1 MTNICSDIIRVWQK
15 TLDMTKYLDD
25 LNVPPRYTKIVEKHS
40 DDLKNFVG
48 MRCGVPIFSGAQEV
62 TNPTTKEPVGY
73 AQYIQLGQNPVTI
86 WNGMS
91 RYRVGVGS
99 VLTKID
105 DLLGQE
111 YRRKLSIDMGLAG
124 VRGATLAG
132 AAGGALEWFN
142 FAPTVSLSGVAA
154 GIATG
159 GLSFAYT
166 RQRRKKEFKSQIE
179 GLSECFSNMGRRAV
193 RPNLLAPDSYVDD
206 DMQTGSMDDKKA
218 SNIYFIGDMPVDQ
231 QQRADRFWQRADQ
244 ILKEYGFA
252 KWQGCQ
258 SAGLPALI
266 ERILDDFDGN
276 DDFSYDEKRSVA
288 YNVSIFMARRNFT
301 IRTMRRMQDEADSQN
316 LLQQY
321 DIKPSKHSLLDKKKA
336 LVTSAQALLSKVIG
350 HESNGLQEGAPDAR
364 SRSDS
369 RKTVAQQINNVDC
382 EYEKDF
388 RRCIKRLREIVIDSR
403 KRINQSKLTETYGGE
418 SRLQNLFWEELSE
431 VLARNNVDPYDES
444 ASQLVRFILDLPKL
458 APDGSRDQLPSTEIL
473 NKLYGVFQGMCSQRY
488 AEVETA
494 TYLRM
499 YAGKICHTK
508 DV

>member
-1 MTNICSDIIRVWQK
+1 M
-15 TLDMTKYLDD
+15 
-25 LNVPPRYTKIVEKHS
+25 
-40 DDLKNFVG
+40 
-48 MRCGVPIFSGAQEV
+48 
-62 TNPTTKEPVGY
+62 
-73 AQYIQLGQNPVTI
+73 
-86 WNGMS
+86 
-91 RYRVGVGS
+91 
-99 VLTKID
+99 
-105 DLLGQE
+105 
-111 YRRKLSIDMGLAG
+111 
-124 VRGATLAG
+124 
-132 AAGGALEWFN
+132 
-142 FAPTVSLSGVAA
+142 
-154 GIATG
+154 
-159 GLSFAYT
+159 
-166 RQRRKKEFKSQIE
+166 
-179 GLSECFSNMGRRAV
+179 
-193 RPNLLAPDSYVDD
+193 LAPDSYVDG
-206 DMQTGSMDDKKA
+206 DMQTGSVDGKKA
-218 SNIYFIGDMPVDQ
+218 RNIYFIGDMPVDQ

-276 DDFSYDEKRSVA
+276 DDFSYDEKRSAA

-301 IRTMRRMQDEADSQN
+301 IRTMKRMQDEADSQN

-321 DIKPSKHSLLDKKKA
+321 DVEPPRRSLLDKKKT
-336 LVTSAQALLSKVIG
+336 LVASAQVLLSKVIG

-369 RKTVAQQINNVDC
+369 RKTVAQQIKNVDC

-403 KRINQSKLTETYGGE
+403 KRINQSKLTEIYGGE

-431 VLARNNVDPYDES
+431 VLARNNIDPYDES
-444 ASQLVRFILDLPKL
+444 ASQLARFILDLPKL

-488 AEVETA
+488 AEVETT